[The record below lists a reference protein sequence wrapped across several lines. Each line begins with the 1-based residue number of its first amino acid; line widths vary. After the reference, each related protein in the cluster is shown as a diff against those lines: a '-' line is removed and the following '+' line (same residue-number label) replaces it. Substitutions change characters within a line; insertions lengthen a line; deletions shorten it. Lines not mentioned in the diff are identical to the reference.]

1 MNRSVGSLSAQV
13 AWNRSNRVT
22 RTTNT
27 VGLGKARN
35 GIELKGR
42 VIPFFETQ
50 SHRGTE
56 AQREG
61 SHSSPD
67 GGASEHGRFIS
78 IALEGRGRRAGS
90 PTLRLDYHFRL
101 FAWATKTLGDP

>member
-1 MNRSVGSLSAQV
+1 LSAQV
-13 AWNRSNRVT
+13 AWNSSNRVN
-22 RTTNT
+22 RLINT

-56 AQREG
+56 KVATRRQTVVLQ
-61 SHSSPD
+61 STVD
-67 GGASEHGRFIS
+67 S
-78 IALEGRGRRAGS
+78 IGVALVSRGRRAGS

-101 FAWATKTLGDP
+101 FAWATKSSGEP